1 MSHETLFCLL
11 ALALV
16 SSPIQA
22 APATGD
28 ITAAACASCHGVRG
42 EGNAQAGFPALASLP
57 EKYFIKQLDDFRS
70 GARASG
76 PDHHMLKPE
85 DGYRYYA
92 AIMKSLAQSISAED
106 AQAAARYFAAQSRAA
121 APGAQVAPAVV
132 ARGKELAV
140 NGAWD
145 RQIPPCFK
153 CHATDG
159 QGVAPHFPP
168 IAGQHAAY
176 TMQQLQAWKKG
187 ERTNDP
193 QQLMKAA
200 TGLTDEEI
208 RAVAEYLS
216 TLSTQGNKP

>member
-16 SSPIQA
+16 SSPILA

-57 EKYFIKQLDDFRS
+57 EKYFIKQIEDFRS
-70 GARASG
+70 GARAGG
-76 PDHHMLKPE
+76 PDHHALKIE
-85 DGYRYYA
+85 DGYSYYA
-92 AIMKSLAQSISAED
+92 AFMKSLAQSISPAD
-106 AQAAARYFAAQSRAA
+106 AQTAARYFAAQPRAGAPA
-121 APGAQVAPAVV
+121 ARVAPAVV

-168 IAGQHAAY
+168 IAGQPAAY
-176 TMQQLQAWKKG
+176 TIRQLEAWKTG
-187 ERTNDP
+187 ARTNDP
-193 QQLMKAA
+193 QQLMKATTA
-200 TGLTDEEI
+200 LTDEEI